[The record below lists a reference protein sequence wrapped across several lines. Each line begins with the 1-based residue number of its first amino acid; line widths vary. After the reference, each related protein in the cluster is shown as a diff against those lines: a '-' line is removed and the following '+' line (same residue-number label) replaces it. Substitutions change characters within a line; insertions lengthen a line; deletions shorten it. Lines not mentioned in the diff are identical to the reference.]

1 MPKYHLLV
9 LVSWNLVVFSASA
22 RNIYFTKNNDGFL
35 YDVENKIKRTIKV
48 KHLTTERSYLLL
60 ITLFF
65 ISVMCTCQ
73 VASADDRIS
82 FEFPLETGD
91 SIYFEDGYYK
101 VTLVGTEW
109 QFGWAL
115 LNISCDSCLYEP
127 REVYGRKNETIH
139 YPSADNPVISIT
151 NTRDVSRDSARVTI
165 SFPERWSYKLV
176 TGEEVDKVEVNKV
189 EIRGDV
195 YDNLTN
201 HKPNATGKGIAS
213 WNSYNFAGFFYDFD
227 TDFWSETLT
236 VESASGRSID
246 ENDLVYESN
255 PININFEH
263 DDWGKYDLIGFMA
276 EEYFAAYNNTIPVTS
291 KDLLSKGYLSKVLI
305 DEDDKHTITIGS
317 TLPLKEGYALKA
329 IDISVNDTLVRFVL
343 LKDGEE
349 VSGSDEIVDKGKNYV
364 YEKKIGNVS
373 DVPIIIVY
381 VETVFHGRETDAAF
395 IHGVFQISE
404 NPIEIET
411 GDTYGI
417 MEVKERSGKIIMKN
431 RESISLD
438 AGDMIDV
445 MGEVRFKVA
454 DSDEL
459 RFYPFIDCSGYCEI
473 RGMLTNGTETQTWDS
488 YSFAGLYYDLD
499 QDIKTEKLEISGISG
514 RTIEK
519 GNLTYQTHSTHKY
532 FNVYKYKGLLVNGE
546 ANYSV
551 IGWKG
556 EQYAAINEKAN
567 KIARIVVE
575 QDNTPS
581 DKKTLTIGETWDI
594 GDGWSLTAQGIDARA
609 TPRQAW
615 LVLSKDGVKLE
626 DEVVADG
633 DVVTYQEDLSGES
646 DVPLF
651 VTYVDSVFVGAT
663 SDMVQLRYTWAI
675 SPDVTIIKSG
685 DEFGKLEVINA
696 TQKKLIL
703 NNNYN
708 FSLDPESTKHIIGK
722 INFKIADSSSLRFYP
737 FIAINSFPPSPLP
750 AAWSGIARW
759 NLYENYT
766 FALIDIDAK
775 SSPRQAWL
783 QLSKDDYVIEDIV
796 VRPGD
801 IYRYNG
807 THCEIFSA
815 KMEAIF
821 KGTATDLVR
830 LTDVCQYSETNGS
843 LLINNNTYLF
853 IHGSPDRQD
862 WEIYENYNFSLL
874 DIDAG
879 ATPRQAWLQ
888 LSKNNVTVMDRV
900 VVSGD
905 CFSYGPNTTIFSACV
920 GDIFWGM
927 NSVGS
932 KLVTLEGVYQYSE
945 IDKSV
950 LINNATYLFMPEEA
964 APLETAE
971 LEENYNLSLMDIDAR
986 ATPRE
991 AWLQISNGTHR
1002 SNAIVHDGER
1012 YTDGALEI
1020 VIGSVFHGG
1029 KSTNMVLLS
1038 SVRQHSTNDTLILNQ
1053 SMLLAD
1059 QYPNGEIWALHENY
1073 ALNPREIDAHVY
1085 PRQVWFTLLKNGT
1098 PVYDTVMSSKQVYT
1112 YYKGSMKV
1120 FTADIST
1127 VFHGTETDAVFLRDI
1142 KQYSELDG
1150 REFADLPHWYPVHL
1164 TYGYD
1169 IAAKQI
1175 NWSTIA
1181 LQLSKNNRIIDEG
1194 IFSDTFM
1201 LKDSGNQITV
1211 SGSLDSHNVTQ
1222 YYNDTEVL
1230 NLTNVTLKAGYSKK
1244 TLYTSPR
1251 SLKISITSPIH
1262 RLQRNPITFASS
1274 VIGGTP
1280 PYSYNWTST
1289 INNYIGSTDTF
1300 SRNLSNGS
1308 HTITAKVTDGRGVTA
1323 TDSVVISFYN
1333 KLRGDVNSDT
1343 QITSADAAIVLEIA
1357 VGSSLCNPGTL
1368 AVADVSGD
1376 GKVTSLD
1383 ALMILQQIR

>member
-1 MPKYHLLV
+1 ME
-9 LVSWNLVVFSASA
+9 SRGFSASA
-22 RNIYFTKNNDGFL
+22 RNIYFTKNNDEFL

-65 ISVMCTCQ
+65 ISVMCACP
-73 VASADDRIS
+73 VASADDKIS
-82 FEFPLETGD
+82 LEFPLETGD

-115 LNISCDSCLYEP
+115 LNISCDGCLYEP
-127 REVYGRKNETIH
+127 REVYGRKNQTIH
-139 YPSADNPVISIT
+139 YPTTDNPIISIT

-176 TGEEVDKVEVNKV
+176 TGEEVDKVEVDKV

-201 HKPNATGKGIAS
+201 HKPNVTGKGIAS

-227 TDFWSETLT
+227 NDFWSETLT
-236 VESASGRSID
+236 VENVSGRSID
-246 ENDLVYESN
+246 ENDLVYESK
-255 PININFEH
+255 PVNIKYEH
-263 DDWGKYDLIGFMA
+263 KAWGNYTAIGFLA
-276 EEYFAAYNNTIPVTS
+276 AKYFAGYTDNGVVEK
-291 KDLLSKGYLSKVLI
+291 KDMVSKGYLSKVLI
-305 DEDDKHTITIGS
+305 DEDEKHTITIGS
-317 TLPLKEGYALKA
+317 TLSLKEGYALKA
-329 IDISVNDTLVRFVL
+329 IDISVKDTLVRFVL

-349 VSGSDEIVDKGKNYV
+349 VSNSDEIVDKGKNYV

-373 DVPIIIVY
+373 DIPIIIVY

-404 NPIEIET
+404 NPIKLET
-411 GDTYGI
+411 GNEYRI
-417 MEVKERSGKIIMKN
+417 MEVMNLSNGITMKN
-431 RESISLD
+431 TETISLY
-438 AGDMIDV
+438 AGDTIDV

-473 RGMLTNGTETQTWDS
+473 RGMLASGTEAQTWDP

-532 FNVYKYKGLLVNGE
+532 FNVYTYKGLLVNGE

-651 VTYVDSVFVGAT
+651 VTYVDSVFAGAT
-663 SDMVQLRYTWAI
+663 TDMVQLRYTWAI
-675 SPDVTIIKSG
+675 STDVTIIKSG
-685 DEFGKLEVINA
+685 DKFGKLEVVNA

-703 NNNYN
+703 DNNYN
-708 FSLDPESTKHIIGK
+708 FSLDRGSNKHIIGK
-722 INFKIADSSSLRFYP
+722 INFKIADSDELRFYP
-737 FIAINSFPPSPLP
+737 FIAINSFPPPPL
-750 AAWSGIARW
+750 AAWPGIAKW

-766 FALIDIDAK
+766 LALIAIDAK

-783 QLSKDDYVIEDIV
+783 QLSKDDYVVEDIV
-796 VRPGD
+796 VRQGN

-807 THCEIFSA
+807 TQCEIFSA
-815 KMEAIF
+815 KIEAVF
-821 KGTATDLVR
+821 KGTTTDLVR
-830 LTDVCQYSETNGS
+830 LTDVYQYSETNGS
-843 LLINNNTYLF
+843 LLINNNTYSF

-862 WEIYENYNFSLL
+862 WEIYENHNFSLV
-874 DIDAG
+874 DIDARV
-879 ATPRQAWLQ
+879 TPRQAWLQ
-888 LSKNNVTVMDRV
+888 LSKNNVTVMDSV
-900 VVSGD
+900 VVSDD
-905 CFSYGPNTTIFSACV
+905 CFSYRPNTTIFRACV
-920 GDIFWGM
+920 GDIFWGI
-927 NSVGS
+927 NNATSS
-932 KLVTLEGVYQYSE
+932 KLVTLEDVYQYSE
-945 IDKSV
+945 INGSV

-964 APLETAE
+964 APLETSE
-971 LEENYNLSLMDIDAR
+971 LEENYTLSLMEIDAR

-1002 SNAIVHDGER
+1002 SNAIVYDGER

-1020 VIGSVFHGG
+1020 VIGSVFYGR
-1029 KSTNMVLLS
+1029 KSTNLVLLS
-1038 SVRQHSTNDTLILNQ
+1038 SVRQHSANGTLILNQ

-1073 ALNPREIDAHVY
+1073 ALNPREIGAY
-1085 PRQVWFTLLKNGT
+1085 TRQVWFTLLKNGT
-1098 PVYDTVMSSKQVYT
+1098 PVYDTVMRSKQVYT
-1112 YYKGSMKV
+1112 YYNGSMKV
-1120 FTADIST
+1120 FTAKIDS
-1127 VFHGTETDAVFLRDI
+1127 VFAGATTDMVQLREI
-1142 KQYSELDG
+1142 KQYSELDE
-1150 REFADLPHWYPVHL
+1150 REFADLPAWYPVHL

-1175 NWSTIA
+1175 NWCTIA

-1201 LKDSGNQITV
+1201 LEDSGNQITV

-1222 YYNDTEVL
+1222 YYGDIEVL
-1230 NLTNVTLKAGYSKK
+1230 NLTNVILKAGYSKK
-1244 TLYTSPR
+1244 TLTISPR

-1262 RLQRNPITFASS
+1262 RLQRNPIAFASS

-1289 INNYIGSTDTF
+1289 INNHIGSTDTF

-1308 HTITAKVTDGRGVTA
+1308 HTITARVTDSRGVTV
-1323 TDSVVISFYN
+1323 TDSIVISSYN

-1343 QITSADAAIVLEIA
+1343 QITSADAAIVLQIA
-1357 VGSSLCNPGTL
+1357 VGSSLCDSKTL